1 MAGGGRLLLQA
12 LSDRHRQTVRP
23 LQGYGSA
30 SNVGRGNPFGG
41 WAVDGDAAV
50 LQHTV
55 SAVDIIGPEAQ
66 LSDGGR
72 PSRTPCVRGQL
83 EVGAA
88 DGEGALSESR
98 LQFQPGFPGSA
109 VKELLQSLSAQIVTC

>member
-1 MAGGGRLLLQA
+1 M
-12 LSDRHRQTVRP
+12 
-23 LQGYGSA
+23 
-30 SNVGRGNPFGG
+30 GRGGLFGG
-41 WAVDGDAAV
+41 TAVAGDPPV
-50 LQHTV
+50 LQQPV

-66 LSDGGR
+66 LPDSRR
-72 PSRTPCVRGQL
+72 PSRTTCVRGQL